1 MAQKDLE
8 RAKALLQS
16 AELLFEKGD
25 MAGVAGLAYQAFES
39 AIMAFNKIVKG
50 KDIPSHKYRSKTAK
64 EIYSEH
70 FEELDFL
77 WEMRN
82 IDFYGNRKPGKDEDA
97 HLEKEKLEKSLTTV
111 RDIIEKTEELIKKK
125 MN

>member
-1 MAQKDLE
+1 M
-8 RAKALLQS
+8 
-16 AELLFEKGD
+16 
-25 MAGVAGLAYQAFES
+25 
-39 AIMAFNKIVKG
+39 KG
-50 KDIPSHKYRSKTAK
+50 KDIPSHEYRSKTAK

-70 FEELDFL
+70 FHDLDFL

-125 MN
+125 EE